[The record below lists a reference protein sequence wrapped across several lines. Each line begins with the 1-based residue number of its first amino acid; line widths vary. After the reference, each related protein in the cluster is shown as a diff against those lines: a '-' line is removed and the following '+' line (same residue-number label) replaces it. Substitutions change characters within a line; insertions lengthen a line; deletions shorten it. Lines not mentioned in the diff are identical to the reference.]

1 MHCGSGPS
9 KRSFWV
15 KKNNKKGGGCCKKSR
30 KVQPETD
37 TELKLENINS
47 GSPDC
52 LPP

>member
-1 MHCGSGPS
+1 MVVVALVRDCFGL
-9 KRSFWV
+9 KEQ
-15 KKNNKKGGGCCKKSR
+15 KKKKGGGWCKKSR

-52 LPP
+52 LPA